1 MKYAFRPAGVLAI
14 LFFLL
19 ACSVFSSPS
28 PSSETKIPPTAKSPD
43 LPPPVSITEE
53 SAPPGELDWP
63 TYLNDDYWF
72 TLQYPPDA
80 ELEEE
85 YDVFA
90 RINLRHEEGTALLEK
105 YLEVNVYTGLEKC
118 ESQLLPVV
126 HSSEGLR
133 NIGGE
138 DWLIQETDSASAGP
152 AMGVTSYATGS
163 GEICVVLDFV
173 LLAANADKY
182 DPTPRPFNRD
192 AETGIFEPIVE
203 TFEWAG

>member
-1 MKYAFRPAGVLAI
+1 MKSTFHPAGIPAI
-14 LFFLL
+14 LLL
-19 ACSVFSSPS
+19 SPACSLFSSPS
-28 PSSETKIPPTAKSPD
+28 PSSESEIPPMAKSPD

-53 SAPPGELDWP
+53 NAPPGESDWP

-72 TLQYPPDA
+72 ALQYPPDA
-80 ELEEE
+80 ELAEA

-90 RINLRHEEGTALLEK
+90 RINLHREGGTTLFEK
-105 YLEVNVYTGLEKC
+105 YLDVNVFTGLEQC
-118 ESQLLPVV
+118 ESTLPPVV
-126 HSSEGLR
+126 PSSEELR

-138 DWLIQETDSASAGP
+138 DWRIQETDSASAGP
-152 AMGVTSYATGS
+152 AMGATSYATSS

-173 LLAANADKY
+173 LLVADASKY

-192 AETGIFEPIVE
+192 TETGIFDPIVE